1 MGELTFLI
9 SIKKKER
16 KMDKKTYLTPEMEEY
31 KLLMKAAVL
40 TASDPAANTE
50 EPEPA
55 PGGKL
60 F

>member
-1 MGELTFLI
+1 
-9 SIKKKER
+9 
-16 KMDKKTYLTPEMEEY
+16 MDKKTYLTPEMEEY

-40 TASDPAANTE
+40 TASDPDANTE